1 MRQDTLNP
9 LSFEEHRE
17 FGLEIQ
23 KTRAR
28 LQHLSGMVGGIYGPQ
43 SRSTF
48 AFRKL
53 MEAME
58 RIAAEMQAQA
68 EHDCPGL
75 HAGDFYR

>member
-1 MRQDTLNP
+1 MRHDALNP
-9 LSFEEHRE
+9 LTFEEHRE
-17 FGLEIQ
+17 FGREIQ
-23 KTRAR
+23 KAKVR
-28 LQHLSGMVGGIYGPQ
+28 LQHFAGMVAGIYGPQ

-58 RIAAEMQAQA
+58 RTAVEMQAQA
-68 EHDCPGL
+68 EQDCPGL